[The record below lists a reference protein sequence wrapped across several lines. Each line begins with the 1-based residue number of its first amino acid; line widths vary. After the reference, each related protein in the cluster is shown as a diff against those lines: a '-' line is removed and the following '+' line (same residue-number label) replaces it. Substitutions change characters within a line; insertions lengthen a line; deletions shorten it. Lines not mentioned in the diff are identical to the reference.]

1 MVVSAA
7 DAGHKECNPTYL
19 LLTASLPTPQPQAA
33 LVTSTF
39 SLHWRILHCFDTYR
53 PSFEEFNMSNIRL
66 VPICICLIAGLL
78 VYSTAA
84 IGDFD
89 TR

>member
-1 MVVSAA
+1 
-7 DAGHKECNPTYL
+7 
-19 LLTASLPTPQPQAA
+19 
-33 LVTSTF
+33 
-39 SLHWRILHCFDTYR
+39 
-53 PSFEEFNMSNIRL
+53 MSNIRL